1 MASNIEDL
9 ALPNE
14 TWSKESLE
22 LFNELNKLT
31 EDGKGW
37 TKVRPSAHNVW
48 GSDGSRNFLRP
59 LMEEKGKVL
68 EYAFFYNTSL
78 CSLRGVVQF
87 GLYTRNI
94 SG

>member
-1 MASNIEDL
+1 MASNMEDL

-22 LFNELNKLT
+22 LFDELNKLT
-31 EDGKGW
+31 EEGKGW
-37 TKVRPSAHNVW
+37 TKVRSNADHMW
-48 GSDGSRNFLRP
+48 ASDGSRNFLRP

-78 CSLRGVVQF
+78 HSLRGVVQF
-87 GLYTRNI
+87 GLYTRNF